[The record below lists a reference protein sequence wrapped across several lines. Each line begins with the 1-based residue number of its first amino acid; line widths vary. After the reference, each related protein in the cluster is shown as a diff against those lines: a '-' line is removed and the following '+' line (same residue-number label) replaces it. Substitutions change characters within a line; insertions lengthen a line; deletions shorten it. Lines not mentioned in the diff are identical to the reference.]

1 MSLKQGMPAWNRL
14 TDGVTH
20 PWGNLRRQPRDEASN
35 EQMAIERK
43 ISREYIQKNN
53 CDPNGVYRDNRTSA
67 EPRQIHSFADLTI
80 WASLRISFA
89 STSLMT
95 TKSKSCASDV
105 STLKELCFSIPP
117 PVDNA

>member
-43 ISREYIQKNN
+43 ISREYIHSQK
-53 CDPNGVYRDNRTSA
+53 
-67 EPRQIHSFADLTI
+67 QL
-80 WASLRISFA
+80 
-89 STSLMT
+89 
-95 TKSKSCASDV
+95 
-105 STLKELCFSIPP
+105 
-117 PVDNA
+117 